1 MEYFK
6 KCFNYNTV
14 LLFPYD
20 RKESAVIITM
30 VVHAENDDADDIM
43 SSSSSCSK
51 RCKGG
56 SVSSDTE
63 RPVHPRELPALLQH
77 EWGYASCSYHHS
89 RWDRKP
95 HRP

>member
-1 MEYFK
+1 M
-6 KCFNYNTV
+6 CFNYNTITV
-14 LLFPYD
+14 LLFPYL
-20 RKESAVIITM
+20 RKGSAVIITM
-30 VVHAENDDADDIM
+30 FVDAENNDDDDVIM